1 MDQKNYLEKT
11 LEELENDNWDNIPPN
26 ASSLIKKIYLLRRK
40 KIKNFSVED
49 LRVCIGQEMGLFYLI
64 PEAIKKLE
72 QNILTE
78 GDYYPGD
85 LLINVLRIN
94 NFFWINN
101 INLYKKL
108 FPLLQSNIN
117 KINKF
122 NTSKDI
128 KKDILNNYNRFKNL
142 GLT

>member
-1 MDQKNYLEKT
+1 
-11 LEELENDNWDNIPPN
+11 
-26 ASSLIKKIYLLRRK
+26 
-40 KIKNFSVED
+40 
-49 LRVCIGQEMGLFYLI
+49 MGLFYLI